1 MPMHRI
7 SGELHAAAPV
17 VLPSLLLCDFG
28 NLEREVALLASSG
41 VAALHLDC
49 MDGHFVPNMTYGLT
63 IVEAIRRLTDMPLD
77 VHLMISNP
85 QDYISAYRNAGADN
99 ITIHAEVAAD
109 PRPLL
114 EQIRSVGA
122 MAGLAINPPTP
133 VSSIENCL
141 DLCDVVL
148 VMSVMP
154 GFGGQKFDRVAVD
167 KIRRLKEI
175 CPSETLLEVDGGI
188 NDSTIGLAAEA
199 GAEMFVVGSAI
210 FGHENYKERV
220 GTLTQLAAGRRQ

>member
-1 MPMHRI
+1 MHRI
-7 SGELHAAAPV
+7 SGELRAAAPV

-28 NLEREVALLASSG
+28 NLEREVAQLASAG
-41 VAALHLDC
+41 VVALHLDC

-85 QDYISAYRNAGADN
+85 QDYVSAYRNAGADN
-99 ITIHAEVAAD
+99 ITVHAEVLAD
-109 PRPLL
+109 PRPVL

-154 GFGGQKFDRVAVD
+154 GFGGQSFDPVALE
-167 KIRRLKEI
+167 KLRWLKEV
-175 CPSETLLEVDGGI
+175 CNSDTLLEVDGGV
-188 NDSTIGLAAEA
+188 NDATIGAAAEA
-199 GAEMFVVGSAI
+199 GAELFVVGSAI
-210 FGHENYKERV
+210 FGHENYTERV
-220 GTLTQLAAGRRQ
+220 GTLTRLAAGSRR